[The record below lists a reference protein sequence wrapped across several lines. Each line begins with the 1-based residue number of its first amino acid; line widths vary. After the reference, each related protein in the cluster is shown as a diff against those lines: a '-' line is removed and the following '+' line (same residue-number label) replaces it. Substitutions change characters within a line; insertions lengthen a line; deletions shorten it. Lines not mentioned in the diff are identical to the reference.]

1 MRLFREERGQQFTE
15 FKLSH
20 QRNDSELSL
29 ELYTHND
36 AFQVTNA
43 SIGEVVNVLKVGF
56 ESSSSGRQ
64 VDIA

>member
-1 MRLFREERGQQFTE
+1 MRLLGKRGQQFTE

-36 AFQVTNA
+36 AFQVTSA
-43 SIGEVVNVLKVGF
+43 SIGEVVSVLKVGF
-56 ESSSSGRQ
+56 ESSFFWKTS
-64 VDIA
+64 